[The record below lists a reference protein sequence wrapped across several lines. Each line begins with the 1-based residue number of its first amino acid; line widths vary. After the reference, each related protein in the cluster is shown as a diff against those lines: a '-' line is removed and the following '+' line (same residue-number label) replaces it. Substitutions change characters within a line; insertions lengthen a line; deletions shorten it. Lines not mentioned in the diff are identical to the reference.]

1 MYAVRVPG
9 AVNTQDV
16 VWEFACAIYKNVILS
31 LRRNV
36 TLEPN
41 CLISCISHSTSIMFT
56 LQTCVPFTQK
66 VDKHTEIVQKFVE
79 PHHGN

>member
-1 MYAVRVPG
+1 MYALRVPG

-16 VWEFACAIYKNVILS
+16 VWEFVCAVYKNVILS

-41 CLISCISHSTSIMFT
+41 CLKSYISHSTCEFCSRCKRAFHSPRKQINI
-56 LQTCVPFTQK
+56 QK
-66 VDKHTEIVQKFVE
+66 
-79 PHHGN
+79 